1 MANDRRKSSS
11 AAQYFLGRDV
21 ASSAESMEGLW
32 EKSLDQQAG
41 INKYRGI
48 GRGVGLLGGLLMA
61 GSGAGIPLLAL
72 AGGLGSFTG
81 SQIGKHLG
89 KARYG
94 APAEAGEDRLF
105 HRDIA
110 EKQRESV
117 GDYWKGMKEQIAAN
131 TVQDAITAG
140 MYGSQIQNFVGNIKN
155 IPSSLSSRAADLGFD
170 KTAFR
175 LGGQPAGMA
184 MPPSVEASRATL
196 QQPNVSGVFPDIP
209 TRLKLPEVIHD
220 PSAYPTASTAATSG
234 YSTKAPSQTY
244 ENIISYPD
252 VGVPPERIID
262 PNLLDIEQFD
272 DSPINTGERRTLQ
285 ILDNAG
291 QTDGVIG
298 AAEDGLN
305 FGTQQWD
312 VPIDANRV
320 NISTDI
326 RKPYEDPLNLGLGK
340 TQGQITPSLTGDMQ
354 QRIAYYKDNKWKLDN
369 TIDKS
374 MWDAWSNNKNIVPQK
389 SQPTHNFLNQAVG
402 AGPTGVQKSYNQNYL
417 QQLLEQS
424 KYFRR

>member
-21 ASSAESMEGLW
+21 TSSAESMEDLW
-32 EKSLDQQAG
+32 KKSLDQQSG

-48 GRGVGLLGGLLMA
+48 GRGVGMLAALALA
-61 GSGAGIPLLAL
+61 GTGAGIPLLAL
-72 AGGLGSFTG
+72 AGGMGSFTG

-131 TVQDAITAG
+131 TLQDAITAG

-170 KTAFR
+170 KTALR

-234 YSTKAPSQTY
+234 YSTTAPSQRY
-244 ENIISYPD
+244 KNIIGYPD
-252 VGVPPERIID
+252 VTGAEM
-262 PNLLDIEQFD
+262 LDDF
-272 DSPINTGERRTLQ
+272 P
-285 ILDNAG
+285 LD
-291 QTDGVIG
+291 
-298 AAEDGLN
+298 ELN
-305 FGTQQWD
+305 
-312 VPIDANRV
+312 IDALESSFKQRKEGAGFLDRDPKELGVQFGPEYTTAGPSSTGV
-320 NISTDI
+320 NISTDMYE
-326 RKPYEDPLNLGLGK
+326 PYEDWLNLASQN
-340 TQGQITPSLTGDMQ
+340 TQGQITPSLTGNMQ
-354 QRIAYYKDNKWKLDN
+354 QQI
-369 TIDKS
+369 
-374 MWDAWSNNKNIVPQK
+374 
-389 SQPTHNFLNQAVG
+389 SQQMSPPSQYDFWTTLPAG
-402 AGPTGVQKSYNQNYL
+402 RGPTEVQQTYNPRLQ
-417 QQLLEQS
+417 QQLLQKS